1 MQTSALC
8 KSIHSIEIFKIKSD
22 SKQIFYRFKINNL
35 KFVNGCSYFFN
46 TLDKIFLYATSNY
59 EMVWPT

>member
-8 KSIHSIEIFKIKSD
+8 KSIHSVEIFKIKCGSE
-22 SKQIFYRFKINNL
+22 QIFYRHKINNL
-35 KFVNGCSYFFN
+35 KFVNGGSYFFN
-46 TLDKIFLYATSNY
+46 TLDKIFLYATSNN